1 MKEVGN
7 YQQAGDGMAAV
18 IDNHDSA
25 ANNMAAEAW
34 SARPNSSDRQN
45 ITPNDQN
52 VKCVV
57 ITDPYGEVS
66 KKCFTVP
73 QDMPGV
79 PSSLEPVG
87 KPPLKPEIPADGG
100 LKDPIKDIVK
110 DPIKDIVKDPIKN
123 QSLDSGIKKP
133 TKPQV
138 EDSIEF
144 GEPFVKPAGKPGKII
159 KSSAT

>member
-1 MKEVGN
+1 MKEFGN
-7 YQQAGDGMAAV
+7 QAQLNDSVAAAL
-18 IDNHDSA
+18 DKNDSA
-25 ANNMAAEAW
+25 MGNVAADTW
-34 SARPNSSDRQN
+34 SGRTLSSDKKVVKAD
-45 ITPNDQN
+45 DQN

-110 DPIKDIVKDPIKN
+110 DPIKN
-123 QSLDSGIKKP
+123 ESLDGGIKKP

-159 KSSAT
+159 KSSAN

>member
-7 YQQAGDGMAAV
+7 YQQAGDGMAAA
-18 IDNHDSA
+18 IDKYDSA
-25 ANNMAAEAW
+25 ASNLAADAW
-34 SARPNSSDRQN
+34 SGRANSSDRQN

-110 DPIKDIVKDPIKN
+110 DPIKN
-123 QSLDSGIKKP
+123 ESLDGGIKKP

>member
-1 MKEVGN
+1 MKEVSN
-7 YQQAGDGMAAV
+7 YQQASDSMAAV

-34 SARPNSSDRQN
+34 SGRSSSFDRQEN
-45 ITPNDQN
+45 PLHN
-52 VKCVV
+52 VKCLV

-66 KKCFTVP
+66 KKCFAAP
-73 QDMPGV
+73 PDMPGV

-87 KPPLKPEIPADGG
+87 KPPLKPEIPANGG
-100 LKDPIKDIVK
+100 LKDPIK
-110 DPIKDIVKDPIKN
+110 N
-123 QSLDSGIKKP
+123 ESLDGGIKKP

-159 KSSAT
+159 KSSAN